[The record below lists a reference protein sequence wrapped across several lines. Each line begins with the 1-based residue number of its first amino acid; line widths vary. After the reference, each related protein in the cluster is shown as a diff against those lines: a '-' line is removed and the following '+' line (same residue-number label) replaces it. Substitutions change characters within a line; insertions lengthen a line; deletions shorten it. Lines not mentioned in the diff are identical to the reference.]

1 MGDSGESGQSCES
14 SNSDES
20 VDSGG
25 ISGDDESHNFYKFGD
40 SCLYGDFGDSDEFGE
55 WKWQNWWFV

>member
-55 WKWQNWWFV
+55 WKWQNW